1 MTDTLTGE
9 LINLLIVAVIDA
21 ALLSWI
27 ALWWYRRSVIAIT
40 STRATP
46 AASSASSLSPL
57 PPAPAVT
64 AGAFPL
70 EVKRPVNAAT
80 TEVDPDDVSASRRR
94 IAVAYTLGAL
104 AFAATVTI
112 AKFVEEPTLTPA
124 AVLALLWVYAWP
136 VWPALAVLLASNRRQ
151 WITLLVRYLLVG
163 LGSVALLTLVTQALR
178 GAIDTAAISNVG
190 RSVAILLI
198 TASIPLALVSLTGI
212 RRVRAVM
219 PLALAAT
226 LLFGLGMLLF
236 RRVIT
241 QAFNNSF
248 MRSALLA
255 AASWSTTDVAFY
267 SLYLFL
273 ALPVGWLAW
282 RALRGL
288 AAGYGRKRYSDIQLV
303 VDCWFLIVAMEA
315 TVTQLVIPFG
325 LVGIPIGAAAFVFYR
340 VTVAIV
346 FWAWALPARPADRT
360 SRLLLLR
367 VFGYQA
373 RTESLFD
380 QLARRWR
387 FYGPVQLIAGTDLA
401 MRTADPGDVLSFVEG
416 RLRDLYVTS
425 VDDIEARIGGLDMT
439 RDGDGRFRVNE
450 VYCLNDT
457 WKPMLQALL
466 SVTDLVVMDLRSFS
480 QHNSGCRFE
489 LEQLVQNLRSDR
501 LVLICDGSTDQ
512 ALLRQI
518 LDEAMQRTGGPRA
531 APSASL
537 VHVEKGSPTE
547 IRLVMEC
554 LLAPARG
561 AVTAA

>member
-1 MTDTLTGE
+1 VTDTLTGE

>member
-104 AFAATVTI
+104 AFAATVTV

-288 AAGYGRKRYSDIQLV
+288 AAGYGRKRYSDIQLI

-425 VDDIEARIGGLDMT
+425 VDDIETRIGGLDMT

-489 LEQLVQNLRSDR
+489 LEQLVQNVRSDR

-512 ALLRQI
+512 ARLREI
-518 LDEAMQRTGGPRA
+518 LAEAMQRTGGPRA

-537 VHVEKGSPTE
+537 VHVEKGSPPE

>member
-9 LINLLIVAVIDA
+9 LINLLLVAVIDA

-27 ALWWYRRSVIAIT
+27 ALWWYQRSVSAIT
-40 STRATP
+40 ATRRASP
-46 AASSASSLSPL
+46 ASESSSP
-57 PPAPAVT
+57 PPPVPAFT

-70 EVKRPVNAAT
+70 EAKSGVNAAT
-80 TEVDPDDVSASRRR
+80 PEVDPEDVSASRRR
-94 IAVAYTLGAL
+94 IAAAYTLGAL
-104 AFAATVTI
+104 AFATTI
-112 AKFVEEPTLTPA
+112 AVAKFVEEPTMRPA

-136 VWPALAVLLASNRRQ
+136 VWPALAVLLACNRRQ
-151 WITLLVRYLLVG
+151 WLTLLARYMVAG
-163 LGSVALLTLVTQALR
+163 LGGVALVTLVTQALR
-178 GAIDTAAISNVG
+178 GAIDTAVITNAV
-190 RSVAILLI
+190 RALAVLLI
-198 TASIPLALVSLTGI
+198 TVSIPLALVTLTGI

-236 RRVIT
+236 KRLIT
-241 QAFNNSF
+241 VAFDNAST
-248 MRSALLA
+248 RSAILTI
-255 AASWSTTDVAFY
+255 ASWSTTDVAFY

-273 ALPVGWLAW
+273 ALPVGWFAW

-288 AAGYGRKRYSDIQLV
+288 AAAYGRKRYSDIQLI

-315 TVTQLVIPFG
+315 IVTQLVIPFG

-340 VTVAIV
+340 ATVALV
-346 FWAWALPARPADRT
+346 LWAWPLPARPADRA

-387 FYGPVQLIAGTDLA
+387 FYGPVQLIAGADLA

-425 VDDIEARIGGLDMT
+425 AADIDARIGGLDMT

-457 WKPMLQALL
+457 WKPTLAALL
-466 SVTDLVVMDLRSFS
+466 SVTDLVVMDLRNFS

-512 ALLRQI
+512 LLLRTI
-518 LDEAMQRTGGPRA
+518 LDEAMERTGTTRA
-531 APSASL
+531 ASAASL
-537 VHVEKGSPTE
+537 VHVETGSQPE
-547 IRLVMEC
+547 IKLVMEC
-554 LLAPARG
+554 LLAPGRVAI
-561 AVTAA
+561 TAA

>member
-1 MTDTLTGE
+1 MTDTLPSE
-9 LINLLIVAVIDA
+9 LINLLIVSVIDA

-27 ALWWYRRSVIAIT
+27 ALWWYQRSVSAIT
-40 STRATP
+40 SARPTSSGP
-46 AASSASSLSPL
+46 AEWSPP
-57 PPAPAVT
+57 PPATAVM

-70 EVKRPVNAAT
+70 EAKRPVHAAT
-80 TEVDPDDVSASRRR
+80 TEVDPHDVLVSRRR
-94 IAVAYTLGAL
+94 IAAAYTLGAL
-104 AFAATVTI
+104 AFAGTI
-112 AKFVEEPTLTPA
+112 TAAKFVEEPTLKPA

-136 VWPALAVLLASNRRQ
+136 VWPVLAALLACNRRE
-151 WITLLVRYLLVG
+151 WITLLVRYLLAG
-163 LGSVALLTLVTQALR
+163 LGGVALLTLVTQALR
-178 GAIDTAAISNVG
+178 GTIDTAAITNVVQ
-190 RSVAILLI
+190 SVAVLLI
-198 TASIPLALVSLTGI
+198 TASIPFALVTLTGI

-226 LLFGLGMLLF
+226 LLFGLGMMLF

-241 QAFNNSF
+241 LAFNNSF
-248 MRSALLA
+248 MRSAILT

-267 SLYLFL
+267 SLYLLL
-273 ALPVGWLAW
+273 ALPFGWLAW

-288 AAGYGRKRYSDIQLV
+288 AAAYGRKRFSDIQLV
-303 VDCWFLIVAMEA
+303 VDCWFLIVTMEA
-315 TVTQLVIPFG
+315 IVTQLVIPFG
-325 LVGIPIGAAAFVFYR
+325 LVGIPVGAAAFVFYR
-340 VTVAIV
+340 ATVAIV
-346 FWAWALPARPADRT
+346 LWAWPLPARPADRA

-425 VDDIEARIGGLDMT
+425 ADDVESRIGDLDMT

-450 VYCLNDT
+450 VYCFNDT
-457 WKPMLQALL
+457 WKPTLQALL

-480 QHNSGCRFE
+480 QQNSGCRFE
-489 LEQLVQNLRSDR
+489 LEQLVQNVRSDR

-512 ALLRQI
+512 TLLRQI
-518 LDEAMQRTGGPRA
+518 LDEAMERTGGHRA
-531 APSASL
+531 APAASL
-537 VHVEKGSPTE
+537 VHVDKGSPPE

-554 LLAPARG
+554 LLAPG
-561 AVTAA
+561 S

>member
-1 MTDTLTGE
+1 
-9 LINLLIVAVIDA
+9 
-21 ALLSWI
+21 
-27 ALWWYRRSVIAIT
+27 
-40 STRATP
+40 
-46 AASSASSLSPL
+46 
-57 PPAPAVT
+57 
-64 AGAFPL
+64 
-70 EVKRPVNAAT
+70 
-80 TEVDPDDVSASRRR
+80 
-94 IAVAYTLGAL
+94 
-104 AFAATVTI
+104 
-112 AKFVEEPTLTPA
+112 
-124 AVLALLWVYAWP
+124 
-136 VWPALAVLLASNRRQ
+136 
-151 WITLLVRYLLVG
+151 
-163 LGSVALLTLVTQALR
+163 
-178 GAIDTAAISNVG
+178 
-190 RSVAILLI
+190 LLI

-288 AAGYGRKRYSDIQLV
+288 AAGYGRKRYSDIQLI

-315 TVTQLVIPFG
+315 IVTQLVIPFG

-346 FWAWALPARPADRT
+346 LWAWPLPARPADRA

-425 VDDIEARIGGLDMT
+425 VDDIETRIGGLDMT
-439 RDGDGRFRVNE
+439 RDRDGRFRVNE

-489 LEQLVQNLRSDR
+489 LEQLVQNVRSDR

-537 VHVEKGSPTE
+537 VHVEKGSPPE